1 MMRTIGGCLVVVIL
15 LMLAVS
21 VMGQNGGEADLAK
34 ATQNPV
40 SDLIS
45 VPFQNNMN
53 FRVGPDEELMNVLN
67 IKPAWPF
74 SVNEDW
80 NLITRT
86 ILPIISHPGFGPD
99 DNGTT
104 GLGDVIFRA
113 FLSPSESGELIW
125 GAGPVFSLPLATED
139 VLGSEKWGVGP
150 TAVALT
156 VNGPWVYGALFQSIW
171 SFAGEDDRADVNE
184 MLLQPFVN
192 FNMPGGWYLVSSP
205 VITANWKADS
215 DDTWTLPVGGGV
227 GKIFRIGELPLK
239 GTIQGYYNLERPEYA
254 AESTLRLQLQFLFPK

>member
-1 MMRTIGGCLVVVIL
+1 MMRTIGGYLGVLIL
-15 LMLAVS
+15 LMLAATA
-21 VMGQNGGEADLAK
+21 MADGEVDLAK

-99 DNGTT
+99 DDGTT

-113 FLSPSESGELIW
+113 FLSPSESGEIIW

-139 VLGSEKWGVGP
+139 NLGSEKWGIGP
-150 TAVALT
+150 TAVALKM
-156 VNGPWVYGALFQSIW
+156 NGPWVYGALFQNIW
-171 SFAGEDDRADVNE
+171 SFAGEDDRADVNQ

-192 FNMPGGWYLVSSP
+192 LNMPGGWYLVSSP